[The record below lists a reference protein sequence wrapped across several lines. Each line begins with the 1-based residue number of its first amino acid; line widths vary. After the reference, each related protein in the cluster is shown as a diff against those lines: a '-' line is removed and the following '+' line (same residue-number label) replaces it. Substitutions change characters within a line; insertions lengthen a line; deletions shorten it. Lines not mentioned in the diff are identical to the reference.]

1 MIYRLAFGGRG
12 ELATVSVSA
21 DNQPTTDFSDD
32 EAQALDAIIEGRN
45 TGRPVDIPSLIA
57 RFPHLTQAV
66 AALHQLQ
73 NEAPTGAA
81 ALAGQS
87 NPAPLQI
94 GHYQIETE
102 LGSGGF
108 GIVYKAYDSALAR
121 HVALKILHSYRVE
134 QADAIERFFQEARA
148 TARLRHPGI
157 VQLLEFGRDGP
168 PYYLVTELVEGI
180 EPRTWCQQHQST
192 IAEKADL
199 IARIAQAL
207 DHAHAHGVYHRDLK
221 PANILVDEQGD
232 PHILDFGLAK
242 LARETGAASLTPA
255 SGANILGTFAYMA
268 PEQAA
273 GHSHHADARSDIY
286 SLGVI
291 LYELLT
297 GRLPFQGPPQT
308 LVARI
313 IEEEPPTL
321 RHIDASIPRDLEA
334 ICLKAMAKHPEDRY
348 PSAASLERDLRAF
361 LRGEPVSA
369 HPYTLFSHVRRTLA
383 RRHQETLRDD
393 WSLVLLLEGITILI
407 GCTLIHVFWSWPV
420 REELGPIFGIKLA
433 QLAIMLLVALRFRP
447 RAEPRLTAV
456 ERQIWSLI
464 PAYFA
469 GFLAIGGVRALLHLQ
484 AADMPLTPFLAVL
497 GGMVFVTLGSTMWG
511 WFYLWGGGFFVLA
524 VAISVY
530 PHYGQLWLGA
540 LWFVCLATESLHL
553 RWTRRRSP

>member
-1 MIYRLAFGGRG
+1 MTASG
-12 ELATVSVSA
+12 
-21 DNQPTTDFSDD
+21 DNQPTIDFSDD
-32 EAQALDAIIEGRN
+32 EAQALDAFMEDRN
-45 TGRPVDIPSLIA
+45 AGRPVDVSALVE
-57 RFPHLTQAV
+57 RFPHLAQALD
-66 AALHQLQ
+66 ALDLLQ
-73 NEAPTGAA
+73 EEAPTGAGVMTGQGK
-81 ALAGQS
+81 LAPPG
-87 NPAPLQI
+87 QI
-94 GHYQIETE
+94 GHYRVEAE

-108 GIVYKAYDSALAR
+108 GVVYKAYDPALAR

-157 VQLLEFGRDGP
+157 VQLLDFGRDGP
-168 PYYLVTELVEGI
+168 PFYLATEFVEGI
-180 EPRTWCQQHQST
+180 EPRIWCRQRQST
-192 IAEKADL
+192 TAEKADL

-221 PANILVDEQGD
+221 PANILVDEQGE

-242 LARETGAASLTPA
+242 LSRETGVASLTPA

-297 GRLPFQGPPQT
+297 GRVPFEGPPQT
-308 LVARI
+308 LAARI
-313 IEEEPPTL
+313 IEEEPPPP
-321 RHIDASIPRDLEA
+321 RHFDSTIPRDLEA

-348 PSAASLERDLRAF
+348 KSAVSLERDLRAF

-369 HPYTLFSHVRRTLA
+369 HPYNLLSRIQRTLA

-393 WSLVLLLEGITILI
+393 WSLVLLLEGMAILA
-407 GCTLIHVFWSWPV
+407 GCCMVHLFWTRW
-420 REELGPIFGIKLA
+420 ELTRGRYWPIFATKLVQVA
-433 QLAIMLLVALRFRP
+433 VMLYIALRFRP
-447 RAEPRLTAV
+447 RVEARLTAV

-464 PAYFA
+464 PAYFG
-469 GFLAIGGVRALLHLQ
+469 GFVAIAAVREFLGLPAEQLPLA
-484 AADMPLTPFLAVL
+484 PLLAVL
-497 GGMVFVTLGSTMWG
+497 GGMVFVALGTTMWG
-511 WFYLWGGGFFVLA
+511 WFYLWGGGFFTLA
-524 VAISVY
+524 VAIAIY
-530 PHYGQLWLGA
+530 PQYGQLWLGA

-553 RWTRRRSP
+553 RWTRLGNRTK

>member
-1 MIYRLAFGGRG
+1 M
-12 ELATVSVSA
+12 SVSA

-32 EAQALDAIIEGRN
+32 EAKALDVIIEARHA
-45 TGRPVDIPSLIA
+45 GRPVDLSSLLG
-57 RFPHLTQAV
+57 RFPQLAQAV
-66 AALHQLQ
+66 AALDHLQ
-73 NEAPTGAA
+73 NEAPAGAGVVS
-81 ALAGQS
+81 GQS
-87 NPAPLQI
+87 NLTPPSQI

-134 QADAIERFFQEARA
+134 QRDAIERFFQEARA

-168 PYYLVTELVEGI
+168 PYYLATEFVEGM
-180 EPRTWCQQHQST
+180 EPRVWCRHHRCS
-192 IAEKADL
+192 IPEKADL

-221 PANILVDEQGD
+221 PANILVDEQGE

-242 LARETGAASLTPA
+242 LARETGAASLTAA

-273 GHSHHADARSDIY
+273 GHSHQADARSDIY

-297 GRLPFQGPPQT
+297 GRLPFEGAPET
-308 LVARI
+308 LLARV
-313 IEEEPPTL
+313 IEEEPQTP
-321 RHIDASIPRDLEA
+321 RHFDSTIPRDLEA

-369 HPYTLFSHVRRTLA
+369 HPYTLFSRVGRTLA

-393 WSLVLLLEGITILI
+393 WSLVLLLEGITVLV
-407 GCTLIHVFWSWPV
+407 GCTMIHVFWSWPV
-420 REELGPIFGIKLA
+420 REKLGPIFGIKLA
-433 QLAIMLLVALRFRP
+433 QLAIMLLIALRFRP

-469 GFLAIGGVRALLHLQ
+469 GFLAIAGVRELLHLQ
-484 AADMPLTPFLAVL
+484 ASDMPLTPFLAVL

-511 WFYLWGGGFFVLA
+511 WFYLWGGGFFALA
-524 VAISVY
+524 VAISIN
-530 PHYGQLWLGA
+530 PQCGQLWLGA

-553 RWTRRRSP
+553 RWTRQRSRQTSGGA

>member
-1 MIYRLAFGGRG
+1 MTA
-12 ELATVSVSA
+12 SA

-32 EAQALDAIIEGRN
+32 EAKALDAIIEARSA
-45 TGRPVDIPSLIA
+45 GRPVDLPGLLS
-57 RFPHLTQAV
+57 RFPQLVQAV
-66 AALHQLQ
+66 DALDQLQ
-73 NEAPTGAA
+73 KDAPTCPTP
-81 ALAGQS
+81 AGNRS
-87 NPAPLQI
+87 DLRPPRQI
-94 GHYQIETE
+94 GHYHIEAE

-108 GIVYKAYDSALAR
+108 GVVYKAYDSELRR

-134 QADAIERFFQEARA
+134 QADAVERFFQEARA

-168 PYYLVTELVEGI
+168 PFYLATEFVEGVD
-180 EPRTWCQQHQST
+180 PRSWCRQRQSS
-192 IAEKADL
+192 IPEKADL

-221 PANILVDEQGD
+221 PANILGAEQGE

-242 LARETGAASLTPA
+242 LSRETGAASLTPA

-273 GHSHHADARSDIY
+273 GHSHQADARSDIY

-297 GRLPFQGPPQT
+297 GRLPFEGPQHSLP
-308 LVARI
+308 ARV
-313 IEEEPPTL
+313 IEDEPPTP
-321 RHIDASIPRDLEA
+321 RHLDPAIPRDLEA
-334 ICLKAMAKHPEDRY
+334 ICLKAMAKHPDDRY
-348 PSAASLERDLRAF
+348 SSAASLERDLRAF

-369 HPYTLFSHVRRTLA
+369 HPYNFLSRIQRTLA

-393 WSLVLLLEGITILI
+393 WSTVLLLEGITILI
-407 GCTLIHVFWSWPV
+407 GCWLVHFFWTWAV
-420 REELGPIFGIKLA
+420 TYEKWGPIFFTKLGQVA
-433 QLAIMLLVALRFRP
+433 VMLYIALRFRP
-447 RAEPRLTAV
+447 RAESRLTAV

-469 GFLAIGGVRALLHLQ
+469 GFVAIVAVREFLGLPAKQLPLA
-484 AADMPLTPFLAVL
+484 PLLAVL
-497 GGMVFVTLGSTMWG
+497 GGMVFMTLGSTMWG
-511 WFYLWGGGFFVLA
+511 WFYLWGGGFFALA

-530 PHYGQLWLGA
+530 PHYGQLWQGA
-540 LWFVCLATESLHL
+540 LWFACLATESFHL
-553 RWTRRRSP
+553 RWTRRRIS